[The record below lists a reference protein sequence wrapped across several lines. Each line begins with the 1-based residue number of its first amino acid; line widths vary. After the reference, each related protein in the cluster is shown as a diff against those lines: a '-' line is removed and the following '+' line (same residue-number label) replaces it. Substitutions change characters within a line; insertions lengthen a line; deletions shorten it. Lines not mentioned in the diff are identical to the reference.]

1 MPGTSAFWTG
11 DGCVGV
17 LHQVT
22 GLSENKHGPSAFAVS
37 YFVSHSNITS
47 KFVVSIEDG
56 EKREWTKHY
65 TGERFL
71 KGKPRIHHGS
81 QWPRF
86 WGRGPDGVENAL
98 VKLMLAKEK
107 GFLSEE
113 EYEKVMSV
121 LIGPMLGVE
130 KEKHE

>member
-1 MPGTSAFWTG
+1 MRKFVPYIIAA
-11 DGCVGV
+11 V
-17 LHQVT
+17 LAAAV
-22 GLSENKHGPSAFAVS
+22 AFAVS